1 MPTLYMDDADFSED
15 EIPGDPGQPQDG
27 GNNKD
32 TPNNDGRPEDQ
43 QPASATAAS
52 TRVSR
57 PPVAPA
63 SGTFLPGAAEAA
75 HLAKA
80 RARLAAAN
88 AAAQAVGKDTGDEG
102 KEATGQKAPKAKA
115 KAKGRPKGSKGER
128 AKSSRQ
134 TDGDVEHG
142 KVKCFAGRTPPRGK
156 EKLEEFVHLQQGYQ
170 DLRASHPSA
179 QAREYFKFFHTEKV
193 NFPDMPQ
200 TERVKRINEVWKQQH
215 GQDGRAAKRKAKQ
228 SAKKTKRVAVAK
240 PEPASKASRIENILQ
255 AKRRAQEEAK
265 GKSKKTATGGK
276 RKRLESHKEAEG
288 CEEEEDEEEQQEEDE
303 EEEEEEEEEE

>member
-52 TRVSR
+52 ARVSR

-63 SGTFLPGAAEAA
+63 P
-75 HLAKA
+75 
-80 RARLAAAN
+80 AN

-142 KVKCFAGRTPPRGK
+142 KVKCFAGRTPPRGE
-156 EKLEEFVHLQQGYQ
+156 EKLQEFVHLQQGYQ

-240 PEPASKASRIENILQ
+240 ATCTGRGQ

-265 GKSKKTATGGK
+265 GKSKNTATGERERG
-276 RKRLESHKEAEG
+276 
-288 CEEEEDEEEQQEEDE
+288 
-303 EEEEEEEEEE
+303 